1 MLWYSRW
8 KNFLSYLI
16 SNQCWS
22 LANQNKSFLS
32 LQTSRV
38 TFSVKHFTLLLN
50 QIFFFIRGGVFLW
63 AYLFKRA
70 SDWIQV
76 VRGYWKAISYHLIA
90 RIIHSQVIKNLLN
103 GGELYEIYFLGIWKK
118 YLGLVSFWEPLK
130 TCFLLMNIPETRSS
144 FLWIIAFFSIYHF
157 SSLETECTEA
167 AVCCCFSKLVFLKIL
182 QHSQEN
188 TSVGVSFQ

>member
-1 MLWYSRW
+1 MGFFCGRICSKEHPTGFRW
-8 KNFLSYLI
+8 SVVIEKQYLI
-16 SNQCWS
+16 
-22 LANQNKSFLS
+22 
-32 LQTSRV
+32 
-38 TFSVKHFTLLLN
+38 
-50 QIFFFIRGGVFLW
+50 
-63 AYLFKRA
+63 
-70 SDWIQV
+70 
-76 VRGYWKAISYHLIA
+76 ISIA

-167 AVCCCFSKLVFLKIL
+167 AVCWCFSKLVFLKIL

-188 TSVGVSFQ
+188 TSVGVSF